1 MKIVNANSNP
11 SYNSVTS
18 SSIPG
23 KWCTGETP
31 VLSNALSNII
41 NNLGGNKIILS
52 EKDRTLIDRLLSLDK
67 EGRSVK
73 LTPPLTPAEAK
84 RLRVKQLQEAKEAK
98 MRAEAAKHK
107 KIADERKLINSD
119 SSFAKPDSKSVAAQA
134 KTQSVVEDKEIPSI
148 TQKTSL
154 ADIMAHNRSIKNK
167 KKNKREN
174 KQENEQPNVAADIAA
189 NDNVEAVVEA
199 AVAESVE
206 ETSKKE

>member
-1 MKIVNANSNP
+1 MKIVNANSSP

-52 EKDRTLIDRLLSLDK
+52 DRDKSLIDRLMILDK

-119 SSFAKPDSKSVAAQA
+119 STFAKPDSKSVEAQ
-134 KTQSVVEDKEIPSI
+134 TQSVAEDKEIPSI

-167 KKNKREN
+167 AKKNKHEN
-174 KQENEQPNVAADIAA
+174 TIKQESAQPSADTNVAA
-189 NDNVEAVVEA
+189 NDSVEPAVEPTVEAD
-199 AVAESVE
+199 
-206 ETSKKE
+206 SKKE